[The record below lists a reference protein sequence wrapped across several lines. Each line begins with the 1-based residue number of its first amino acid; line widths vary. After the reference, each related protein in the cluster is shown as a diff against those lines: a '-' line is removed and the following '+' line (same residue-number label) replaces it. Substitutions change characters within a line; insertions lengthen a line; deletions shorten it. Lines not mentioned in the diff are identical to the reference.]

1 MYPHDILKKGD
12 DMKILGM
19 IILLVFYSIYFGKM
33 WIQKRKG
40 IQTNQIAK
48 RENKD
53 QQYYIEL
60 TMKVVTWG
68 VVFVEV
74 ISIFSVNP
82 NVSQIMNFTGIILG
96 ILGNIIFACAITTMK
111 DSWRAGLAE
120 NDRTEMLTSGI
131 YQISRNPA
139 FLGFNCVYL
148 GILFMFFNIPL
159 LMITVLAILMLHIQI
174 LQEEHYLDKEY
185 GIDYRFYKK
194 QVYRYL
200 GRKQK
205 NL

>member
-12 DMKILGM
+12 DMKTLSM
-19 IILLVFYSIYFGKM
+19 IILLIFYSIYFGKM

-60 TMKVVTWG
+60 TMKVVTWV

-120 NDRTEMLTSGI
+120 NDKTEMITSGI

-139 FLGFNCVYL
+139 FLGFDCVYL

>member
-120 NDRTEMLTSGI
+120 NDKTEMITSGI

-139 FLGFNCVYL
+139 FLGFDCVYL

>member
-1 MYPHDILKKGD
+1 
-12 DMKILGM
+12 MKILGM

-159 LMITVLAILMLHIQI
+159 LIITVLAILMLHIQI

>member
-12 DMKILGM
+12 DMKTLGM
-19 IILLVFYSIYFGKM
+19 IILLIFYSIYFGKM

-120 NDRTEMLTSGI
+120 NDRTEMITSGI

-139 FLGFNCVYL
+139 FLGFDCVYL

-159 LMITVLAILMLHIQI
+159 LIITVLAILMLHIQI

>member
-159 LMITVLAILMLHIQI
+159 LIITVLAILMLHIQI

>member
-139 FLGFNCVYL
+139 FLGFDCVYL

-159 LMITVLAILMLHIQI
+159 LIITVLAILMLHIQI

>member
-12 DMKILGM
+12 DMKTLGM

-159 LMITVLAILMLHIQI
+159 LIITVLAILMLHIQI

>member
-12 DMKILGM
+12 DMKTLGM
-19 IILLVFYSIYFGKM
+19 IILLIFYSIYFGKM

-60 TMKVVTWG
+60 TMKVVTRV

-139 FLGFNCVYL
+139 FLGFDCVYL

-159 LMITVLAILMLHIQI
+159 LIITVLAILMLHIQI

>member
-60 TMKVVTWG
+60 TMKVVTW
-68 VVFVEV
+68 VVFFVEV

-120 NDRTEMLTSGI
+120 NDRTEMITSGI

-139 FLGFNCVYL
+139 FLGFDCVYL

-159 LMITVLAILMLHIQI
+159 LIITVLAILMLHIQI

>member
-12 DMKILGM
+12 DMKTLGM
-19 IILLVFYSIYFGKM
+19 IILLIFYSIYFGKM

-96 ILGNIIFACAITTMK
+96 ILGNIIFACAITTIK

-139 FLGFNCVYL
+139 FLGFDCVYL

-159 LMITVLAILMLHIQI
+159 LIITVLAILMLHIQI

>member
-60 TMKVVTWG
+60 TMKVVTW
-68 VVFVEV
+68 VVFFVEV

-120 NDRTEMLTSGI
+120 NDKTEMITSGI

-139 FLGFNCVYL
+139 FLGFDCVYL

>member
-120 NDRTEMLTSGI
+120 NDRTEMITSGI

-139 FLGFNCVYL
+139 FLRFDCVYL
-148 GILFMFFNIPL
+148 GVLFMFFNIPL

-194 QVYRYL
+194 QVY
-200 GRKQK
+200 
-205 NL
+205 

>member
-12 DMKILGM
+12 DMKTLGM
-19 IILLVFYSIYFGKM
+19 IILLIFYSIYFGKM

-60 TMKVVTWG
+60 TMKVVTRV

-120 NDRTEMLTSGI
+120 NDKTEMITSGI

-139 FLGFNCVYL
+139 FLGFDCVYL

-200 GRKQK
+200 GRK
-205 NL
+205 

>member
-1 MYPHDILKKGD
+1 
-12 DMKILGM
+12 
-19 IILLVFYSIYFGKM
+19 M

-139 FLGFNCVYL
+139 FLGFDCVYL

-159 LMITVLAILMLHIQI
+159 LIITVLAILMLHIQI

>member
-1 MYPHDILKKGD
+1 
-12 DMKILGM
+12 MKTLGM
-19 IILLVFYSIYFGKM
+19 IILLIFYSIYFGKM

-60 TMKVVTWG
+60 TMKVVTRV

-139 FLGFNCVYL
+139 FLGFDCVYL

-159 LMITVLAILMLHIQI
+159 LIITVLAILMLHIQI

>member
-120 NDRTEMLTSGI
+120 NDRTEMLTFGI

-139 FLGFNCVYL
+139 FLGFDCVYL

-159 LMITVLAILMLHIQI
+159 LIITVLAILMLHIQI

>member
-120 NDRTEMLTSGI
+120 RTEMLTSGI

-139 FLGFNCVYL
+139 FLGFDCVYL

-159 LMITVLAILMLHIQI
+159 LIITVLAILMLHIQI